1 MAPKFGVLA
10 WSRPRLGKEQ
20 DVWDFL
26 SGGREIVLERT
37 RNADL
42 VRLPGQREHLRH
54 LRHFRYRRGP
64 PGPPQR
70 GHPRRPRPARSRPAR
85 QGSGHQTDR
94 THRGEIGRGAV
105 LLPGGGTLT
114 RTRRQS
120 GPRITA
126 PAVKVPPDRSRLPD
140 GPPTCDAA
148 LPCVNWCFRTVVPH
162 MTPPY
167 RRCMAIQDIYPTALR
182 LLGRPVLV
190 VGGGPVAA
198 RRAKGLLDAGARVT
212 VVAPRCLPGAAR
224 TRRRRPPHLGAAP
237 LPSAPTSTASGSSR
251 PPPAIPP
258 WTRRLRPTPR
268 RSASGASTP
277 PTTKPPPPGRPPSP
291 SWTTSRSPS
300 TPGETRAAPWP
311 CATPSPPPWKPATC
325 RCAAAA
331 PHRGSVALVG
341 GGPGDTGL
349 ITVRGRRLLGQAD
362 VVVAD
367 RLGPREL
374 LNELAPDV
382 RVIEVGKTPGHHP
395 VPQSEINR
403 ILVDEALQGHRVV
416 RLKGGDPYVLG
427 RGGEEAEFCRQHGVE
442 VEVVS
447 GVTSAISVPA
457 AAGIPVTHRG
467 LAKGFS
473 VVTGH
478 EELSEVPARA
488 DHTVIL
494 LMGVGQ
500 LRDSAASLGRA
511 GLPAET
517 PVGIVENGYL
527 PNQRVTIGTLG
538 TIADQAEAAGVANP
552 AVIVIGD
559 VVRVSPFA
567 PSHFKTADYSTT
579 TPNAPAR
586 PAPPDPRTDPLDPVN
601 CSITAVMRPQ
611 TSVYCEQLMQ
621 KKRNTAVSTS
631 TPVGTAARPLRVA
644 VVGSGPGR
652 RLRRGH
658 PDQERGRQER
668 RADGQHRPLRPL
680 PGALRPDPLR
690 RGPGPP
696 AHQGHRQRPAQ
707 GPGPRRH
714 PLLRQRR
721 LRHGPRPSRTSAPTT
736 TPSSSPPAPSR
747 TRT

>member
-1 MAPKFGVLA
+1 
-10 WSRPRLGKEQ
+10 
-20 DVWDFL
+20 
-26 SGGREIVLERT
+26 
-37 RNADL
+37 
-42 VRLPGQREHLRH
+42 
-54 LRHFRYRRGP
+54 
-64 PGPPQR
+64 
-70 GHPRRPRPARSRPAR
+70 
-85 QGSGHQTDR
+85 
-94 THRGEIGRGAV
+94 
-105 LLPGGGTLT
+105 
-114 RTRRQS
+114 
-120 GPRITA
+120 
-126 PAVKVPPDRSRLPD
+126 
-140 GPPTCDAA
+140 
-148 LPCVNWCFRTVVPH
+148 
-162 MTPPY
+162 
-167 RRCMAIQDIYPTALR
+167 MAIQDIYPTALR

-212 VVAPRCLPGAAR
+212 VVAPLASPALLELADAGLLAWEPRPYRTSDVDGVWFVQTATGNSAVDAQVSADAEAQRVWCVNASDHEASAAWTPAVAVVDDVKIAVNAGGDPRRAMALRDAVATALETGDLPL
-224 TRRRRPPHLGAAP
+224 RRRR
-237 LPSAPTSTASGSSR
+237 SSG
-251 PPPAIPP
+251 
-258 WTRRLRPTPR
+258 
-268 RSASGASTP
+268 
-277 PTTKPPPPGRPPSP
+277 
-291 SWTTSRSPS
+291 
-300 TPGETRAAPWP
+300 
-311 CATPSPPPWKPATC
+311 
-325 RCAAAA
+325 
-331 PHRGSVALVG
+331 GSVALVG

-427 RGGEEAEFCRQHGVE
+427 RGGEEAEFCRQNGVE
-442 VEVVS
+442 VEVVP

-500 LRDSAASLGRA
+500 LRDSAASLARA
-511 GLPAET
+511 GLPAGT

-579 TPNAPAR
+579 SPNAP
-586 PAPPDPRTDPLDPVN
+586 
-601 CSITAVMRPQ
+601 
-611 TSVYCEQLMQ
+611 
-621 KKRNTAVSTS
+621 
-631 TPVGTAARPLRVA
+631 
-644 VVGSGPGR
+644 
-652 RLRRGH
+652 
-658 PDQERGRQER
+658 
-668 RADGQHRPLRPL
+668 
-680 PGALRPDPLR
+680 
-690 RGPGPP
+690 
-696 AHQGHRQRPAQ
+696 RPAQ
-707 GPGPRRH
+707 TRV
-714 PLLRQRR
+714 L
-721 LRHGPRPSRTSAPTT
+721 
-736 TPSSSPPAPSR
+736 TP
-747 TRT
+747 